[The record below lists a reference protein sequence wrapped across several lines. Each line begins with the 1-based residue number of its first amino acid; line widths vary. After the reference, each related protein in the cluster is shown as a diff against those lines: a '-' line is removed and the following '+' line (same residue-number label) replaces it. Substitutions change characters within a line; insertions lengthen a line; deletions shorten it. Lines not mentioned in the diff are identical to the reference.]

1 MDADSSICLS
11 DLVPALRWSRPQQV
25 AEALSDPR
33 LPAGWW
39 SSVTLTKALG
49 TAGLDWI
56 CDRLARLSVSRWDHL
71 PLSDVLP
78 ALHVHTVDPT
88 LPGWPEPAR
97 AAISA
102 LGGWARL
109 RRLTSADLGGAP
121 GQAAPEVVVTAV
133 FQEVL
138 GRVPGISG
146 AAEQAGTAAGT
157 AVENRPATGQAPAPA
172 TAPAAPER
180 QAPGPAYG
188 GRTAGIGPA
197 PRAPPGPAPPEPG
210 TGARR

>member
-78 ALHVHTVDPT
+78 ALHVHTGSGHP
-88 LPGWPEPAR
+88 
-97 AAISA
+97 
-102 LGGWARL
+102 
-109 RRLTSADLGGAP
+109 
-121 GQAAPEVVVTAV
+121 
-133 FQEVL
+133 
-138 GRVPGISG
+138 GRVGS
-146 AAEQAGTAAGT
+146 T
-157 AVENRPATGQAPAPA
+157 VW
-172 TAPAAPER
+172 
-180 QAPGPAYG
+180 
-188 GRTAGIGPA
+188 RTANRYLLA
-197 PRAPPGPAPPEPG
+197 NR
-210 TGARR
+210 